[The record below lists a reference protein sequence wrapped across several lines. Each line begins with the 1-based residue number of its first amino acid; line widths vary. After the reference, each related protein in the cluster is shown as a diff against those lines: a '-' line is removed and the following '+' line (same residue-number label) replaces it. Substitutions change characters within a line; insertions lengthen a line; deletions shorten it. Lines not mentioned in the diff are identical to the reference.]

1 MDPTQAFRD
10 HESKSKQILFKEREV
25 DSLMNMIYG
34 STQDLE
40 TMDEDDEDGVID
52 TYRFDVAK
60 EKLSMYRNSA
70 VKRKLKQKFVT
81 GQGQD
86 QIVQNLLNMSDDE
99 GEVDAEKRRSDK
111 EQLRKLE

>member
-1 MDPTQAFRD
+1 MNPAQAFRD
-10 HESKSKQILFKEREV
+10 HESKSKHILFKEKEV

-70 VKRKLKQKFVT
+70 VKGKLKQKFVT

-86 QIVQNLLNMSDDE
+86 QIV
-99 GEVDAEKRRSDK
+99 
-111 EQLRKLE
+111 

>member
-1 MDPTQAFRD
+1 M
-10 HESKSKQILFKEREV
+10 
-25 DSLMNMIYG
+25 MNMIYG

-40 TMDEDDEDGVID
+40 TMDDDDEDGVID

-111 EQLRKLE
+111 E